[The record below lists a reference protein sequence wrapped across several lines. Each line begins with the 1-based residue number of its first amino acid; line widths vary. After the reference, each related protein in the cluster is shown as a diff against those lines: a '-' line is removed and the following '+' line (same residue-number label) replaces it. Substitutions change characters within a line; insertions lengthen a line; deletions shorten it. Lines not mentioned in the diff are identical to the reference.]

1 MQGGCAHLRLY
12 CVEGRDSYMYA
23 PLLLPAAVC
32 VGVLVLSA
40 GGHVRAAGLPKAH
53 WRTGSRGPGRRKVSE
68 AGTSAPNFS
77 RRSRADRQD
86 AALSTHTPHHA
97 TPRHTIPHNMS
108 SRNPPPWERNGRDR
122 PPQRPPPSSTVP
134 AKRSA
139 DPRSHGNDNAAK
151 RSTNA
156 AEEAWVADEDRF
168 VLQQAKKK
176 AALRVKGG
184 RAKPIDWLA
193 VTLRFIDP
201 TKTIHDEEVGD
212 HELDVQDP
220 EGVLEGLDAEDLS
233 ELEKEIE
240 NYLTL
245 ETNRGNREY
254 WSVSA
259 AAGSHILGEGQERAG
274 AVAAAGAGAAG
285 IGTDR

>member
-1 MQGGCAHLRLY
+1 
-12 CVEGRDSYMYA
+12 
-23 PLLLPAAVC
+23 
-32 VGVLVLSA
+32 
-40 GGHVRAAGLPKAH
+40 
-53 WRTGSRGPGRRKVSE
+53 
-68 AGTSAPNFS
+68 
-77 RRSRADRQD
+77 
-86 AALSTHTPHHA
+86 
-97 TPRHTIPHNMS
+97 MS

-139 DPRSHGNDNAAK
+139 DPRAHSNDNAAK

-176 AALRVKGG
+176 AALRVRGG

-201 TKTIHDEEVGD
+201 TKTIHDEEIGD

-259 AAGSHILGEGQERAG
+259 AASRRPGGGRPG
-274 AVAAAGAGAAG
+274 VAVAAAAAAA
-285 IGTDR
+285 IGTHC

>member
-1 MQGGCAHLRLY
+1 
-12 CVEGRDSYMYA
+12 
-23 PLLLPAAVC
+23 
-32 VGVLVLSA
+32 
-40 GGHVRAAGLPKAH
+40 
-53 WRTGSRGPGRRKVSE
+53 
-68 AGTSAPNFS
+68 
-77 RRSRADRQD
+77 
-86 AALSTHTPHHA
+86 
-97 TPRHTIPHNMS
+97 MS
-108 SRNPPPWERNGRDR
+108 SREPPWRNDRSRHDHRNG
-122 PPQRPPPSSTVP
+122 PASTIP

-139 DPRSHGNDNAAK
+139 DSRAYDSASK

-201 TKTIHDEEVGD
+201 AEKSILDEEVED
-212 HELDVQDP
+212 HELDIVDP
-220 EGVLEGLDAEDLS
+220 EGVLEGLNNDDLA

-245 ETNRGNREY
+245 ETSKSNRDY
-254 WSVSA
+254 WNVSVCAQHRLDVANQASHSKSSA
-259 AAGSHILGEGQERAG
+259 KTSDESPKRPKPKRAVP
-274 AVAAAGAGAAG
+274 AP
-285 IGTDR
+285 